1 MPRARVFYN
10 RATRQCWAS
19 SARDNSNISHS
30 RWNRAASSDL
40 QSAWETSWMVCACR
54 PGGRACQNPAVSDL
68 NYLADCLRRIP
79 SYQIYS
85 QSTFATGVPDRTS
98 APASDNALP
107 RISILPRRQY
117 QLLAV
122 KVRLAALLG
131 HGSDLSMFEQCAPAV
146 RCCPHTG
153 SAPQRRSY

>member
-1 MPRARVFYN
+1 MSKPRGIDR
-10 RATRQCWAS
+10 
-19 SARDNSNISHS
+19 
-30 RWNRAASSDL
+30 
-40 QSAWETSWMVCACR
+40 
-54 PGGRACQNPAVSDL
+54 

-79 SYQIYS
+79 SYQIYT

-98 APASDNALP
+98 APASGSALP

-117 QLLAV
+117 QLLGA

-131 HGSDLSMFEQCAPAV
+131 HGSDLSMFGQCAPAV

-153 SAPQRRSY
+153 SAPQRGSYYPI

>member
-1 MPRARVFYN
+1 MPRARVCYN

-40 QSAWETSWMVCACR
+40 QSAWETSWMACACR

-68 NYLADCLRRIP
+68 NFSSTAFAAFL
-79 SYQIYS
+79 YQIYS

-98 APASDNALP
+98 APASGSALP

-117 QLLAV
+117 QLLGV

-131 HGSDLSMFEQCAPAV
+131 HGSDLSMFGQCAPAV

-153 SAPQRRSY
+153 SAPQRESY